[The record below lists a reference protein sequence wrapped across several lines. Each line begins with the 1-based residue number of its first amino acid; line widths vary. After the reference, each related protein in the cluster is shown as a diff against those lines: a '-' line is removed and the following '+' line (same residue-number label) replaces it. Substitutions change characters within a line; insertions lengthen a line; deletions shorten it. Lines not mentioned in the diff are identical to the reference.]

1 MNQAYFEPAKR
12 GEIQLSKPAPADNNL
27 GWRIILFESQI
38 AREALPLANS
48 RALAHTKPGAFALAL
63 AVSLSGS
70 LGGGLRCGG
79 CGFALFGRPNCQKNC
94 AAKADYYK

>member
-1 MNQAYFEPAKR
+1 MNL
-12 GEIQLSKPAPADNNL
+12 LSEGKFNYPNLRQPIKNL
-27 GWRIILFESQI
+27 GAGIILFEGRI

-48 RALAHTKPGAFALAL
+48 RALAHTKPGTFAHAL

-79 CGFALFGRPNCQKNC
+79 CGFALFGRPNCQENC
-94 AAKADYYK
+94 AAKADYHK